1 MASKEIAALSVSLE
15 LNSDNFTKQ
24 LQMVSRAT
32 NSMEKDFKL
41 AQKELETTEN
51 KFKSLDKALSSGK
64 NSIEAYGMKIDT
76 LKKRKEEAN

>member
-41 AQKELETTEN
+41 AQKELETTAME
-51 KFKSLDKALSSGK
+51 
-64 NSIEAYGMKIDT
+64 
-76 LKKRKEEAN
+76 RKCLPRHCGYKCFRHGNRQTRCAPCCPRGLA